1 MDRTIINLPPSQ
13 NLWVMVIVRCCFACQ
28 GAFAPRTPY
37 QVHGFNICSA
47 IHTRHTRHRFMEAM
61 SHLCIATPSAPCIL
75 DGSKHLEQRRPLT
88 GELQETCT
96 PPPEARK
103 VSKAPRNPAPRLSVR
118 VPQRTGLPGQPVS
131 GRRGRTWDRRVTF
144 MASGNV
150 IFHRCNSPPMNRCF
164 DCFKPSDRFTVMS
177 STGKGVREAQPPWHA
192 KPTLIKPHHPQ
203 ILRRS
208 LSF

>member
-1 MDRTIINLPPSQ
+1 MPGSLRSPDPLSRSWHHRLEIASHKTNKAS
-13 NLWVMVIVRCCFACQ
+13 
-28 GAFAPRTPY
+28 
-37 QVHGFNICSA
+37 VHG
-47 IHTRHTRHRFMEAM
+47 AM
-61 SHLCIATPSAPCIL
+61 PHLCFETPSAPCIL